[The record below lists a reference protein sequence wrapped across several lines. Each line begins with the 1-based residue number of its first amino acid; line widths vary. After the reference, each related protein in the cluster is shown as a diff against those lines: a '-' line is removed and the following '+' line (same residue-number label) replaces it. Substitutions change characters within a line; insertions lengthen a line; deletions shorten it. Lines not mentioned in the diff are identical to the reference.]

1 MSSNKFIRLTQ
12 SQLLKAM
19 KNPEKEAEPVINR
32 TSSNYFAPSAY
43 TTRVIPPMPI
53 EKAMVLWENDY
64 SESM

>member
-1 MSSNKFIRLTQ
+1 
-12 SQLLKAM
+12 M
-19 KNPEKEAEPVINR
+19 KNPEKEAEPATNR

>member
-1 MSSNKFIRLTQ
+1 
-12 SQLLKAM
+12 M
-19 KNPEKEAEPVINR
+19 KNSEKEAEPINR
-32 TSSNYFAPSAY
+32 TSSNYFAPSVY

>member
-19 KNPEKEAEPVINR
+19 KNPEKEAEP
-32 TSSNYFAPSAY
+32 SSNYFAPSAY